1 MKPAE
6 SVENESTARPF
17 QCDWQSCPKSFTR
30 KSDFVRHYRIH
41 TDERPY
47 VCPIPGCGKR
57 FTRPDIQA
65 KHMLTHTGKKPHQC
79 RHIGFGKRFT
89 DASTLARH
97 RWRLHQQEMSPND
110 SNDSDDDGSPSTPQL
125 PMNQVHGYH
134 IPQLRDNR
142 QGIPASVPHE
152 YHGTPVPE
160 QYTPVQPVHRATTMT
175 QEVYYVTEAENPY
188 IFNMAPGKR
197 FCFLRITFINVLKKN
212 LRSTSH
218 LRISDGQTIIN
229 YAEEESSDG
238 EPEIE
243 AYGVE
248 KIKCRRIE
256 EDGTESFLVKWKD
269 CEKASWVPKE
279 NFEGVGEDSL
289 EEYYERMAKENNPI
303 AESDSVSRN
312 KRPLD
317 DTLRR
322 SKRQQVGKGST
333 RNVIATSPTTE
344 KRSIRPGGSWG
355 DKIKSIDACYER
367 PTGGFTICFRCHNGD
382 KFRANS
388 KVLQKECPKELFKYY
403 EKHMKAPFEDEIV
416 PENTMEELS
425 SPSTVEKQSAPCK
438 SCEDEIETI
447 VNLGRNGAGLLEFAI
462 AWKNGEKTK
471 GEGATVLNCVQKV
484 ILLPLLIQLARRIS
498 YANMAQAI
506 QLHCNHCL

>member
-1 MKPAE
+1 
-6 SVENESTARPF
+6 
-17 QCDWQSCPKSFTR
+17 
-30 KSDFVRHYRIH
+30 
-41 TDERPY
+41 
-47 VCPIPGCGKR
+47 
-57 FTRPDIQA
+57 
-65 KHMLTHTGKKPHQC
+65 
-79 RHIGFGKRFT
+79 
-89 DASTLARH
+89 
-97 RWRLHQQEMSPND
+97 MSPND

-125 PMNQVHGYH
+125 PMNQGDSNGPLHRASSCADFESQVHGYH

-188 IFNMAPGKR
+188 IFNMAPASTFTTGRKR
-197 FCFLRITFINVLKKN
+197 RYLK
-212 LRSTSH
+212 R
-218 LRISDGQTIIN
+218 TIIN

-256 EDGTESFLVKWKD
+256 EDVIAVLSF
-269 CEKASWVPKE
+269 
-279 NFEGVGEDSL
+279 
-289 EEYYERMAKENNPI
+289 MA
-303 AESDSVSRN
+303 A
-312 KRPLD
+312 
-317 DTLRR
+317 RR

-382 KFRANS
+382 KLSANMI
-388 KVLQKECPKELFKYY
+388 QLFKYY